1 MQTVLNFNDG
11 IIIYADDRE
20 LSNRVC
26 KKLFELD
33 ADIKQIRLEVGD
45 YLLSKNVCVERKTVK
60 DFVNSIIDKRL
71 FQQAKDL
78 TENFK
83 KPIIVIEGAED
94 IFTQRNIHPNAIR
107 GAIAALAIDFNIPII
122 QTEDADE
129 TAQMLYFIAKREQLG
144 QIKPVALRGKRSGLT
159 FEQQQEFLVEGLPL
173 VGPTLAK
180 SLLKKFG
187 SVEKVFTASEMEL
200 KKVPKVGEK
209 KAKKIRDVISKIYG
223 EK

>member
-83 KPIIVIEGAED
+83 KPIIVIV
-94 IFTQRNIHPNAIR
+94 
-107 GAIAALAIDFNIPII
+107 IA
-122 QTEDADE
+122 
-129 TAQMLYFIAKREQLG
+129 
-144 QIKPVALRGKRSGLT
+144 
-159 FEQQQEFLVEGLPL
+159 
-173 VGPTLAK
+173 
-180 SLLKKFG
+180 
-187 SVEKVFTASEMEL
+187 
-200 KKVPKVGEK
+200 VPPKMV
-209 KAKKIRDVISKIYG
+209 RPYR
-223 EK
+223 